1 MFCVCRNKLRP
12 YRTETDNF
20 YHVTRE
26 YYHCDKCG
34 RNSCGYAA
42 AYGHSPADAGYSAK
56 ERSRVR

>member
-1 MFCVCRNKLRP
+1 MFCVCGNKLRP

-42 AYGHSPADAGYSAK
+42 AYGHSSADAGYSAK